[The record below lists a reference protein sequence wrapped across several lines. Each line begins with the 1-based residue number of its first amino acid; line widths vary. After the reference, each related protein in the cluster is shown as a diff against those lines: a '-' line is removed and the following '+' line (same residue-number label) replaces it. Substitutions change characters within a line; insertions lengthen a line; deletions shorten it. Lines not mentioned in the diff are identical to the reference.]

1 MNQFNGGN
9 ITSNSVG
16 RLRMPNKQSRGSTV
30 MKAAAGVHE
39 MSADEFEAMV
49 IEESKNQPVIV
60 DFWASW
66 CGPCKLMGIL
76 FNQIAAEY
84 EGKPVKFVKF
94 DLDNNKELAKKYD
107 FEGLP
112 AIIMYKDGEKV
123 PDYHMEGCPSDAKQ
137 QIIGYVEAALKM

>member
-1 MNQFNGGN
+1 MIMPGN
-9 ITSNSVG
+9 
-16 RLRMPNKQSRGSTV
+16 STRASTAL
-30 MKAAAGVHE
+30 KAAAAVYE
-39 MSADEFEAMV
+39 MDADDFEKMV

-94 DLDNNKELAKKYD
+94 DLDKNK
-107 FEGLP
+107 
-112 AIIMYKDGEKV
+112 
-123 PDYHMEGCPSDAKQ
+123 
-137 QIIGYVEAALKM
+137 

>member
-1 MNQFNGGN
+1 
-9 ITSNSVG
+9 
-16 RLRMPNKQSRGSTV
+16 
-30 MKAAAGVHE
+30 MKAAAAVHE

-84 EGKPVKFVKF
+84 DGKAVKFVKF
-94 DLDNNKELAKKYD
+94 DLDKNKDLAKDYD

-112 AIIMYKDGEKV
+112 AIIMFKDGKKV
-123 PDYHMEGCPSDAKQ
+123 PEYHMEGCPSDAKQ
-137 QIIGYVEAALKM
+137 QIIGYVEAALAM

>member
-1 MNQFNGGN
+1 M
-9 ITSNSVG
+9 
-16 RLRMPNKQSRGSTV
+16 
-30 MKAAAGVHE
+30 AAAAVHE
-39 MSADEFEAMV
+39 LSADEFESMV
-49 IEESKNQPVIV
+49 VEESKNQPVIV

-84 EGKPVKFVKF
+84 EGKPVKFYKF
-94 DLDNNKELAKKYD
+94 DLDKNKALAKEYD

-112 AIIMYKDGEKV
+112 AIMIFKDGVKV

-137 QIIGYVEAALKM
+137 QVTAFAEAALKM